1 MKTLHTLTMKRRWL
15 FLFFFFDSWLLE
27 VRLVA
32 RAGGRELKKLTP
44 NVEGLT
50 ILETQWF
57 LIPGHHNSLFGS
69 FHIAS
74 LFLPGIWTSP

>member
-1 MKTLHTLTMKRRWL
+1 MKTLHILTMKRRWL
-15 FLFFFFDSWLLE
+15 FLIFFFDSWLLE
-27 VRLVA
+27 ARLVA

-44 NVEGLT
+44 NIRGLT
-50 ILETQWF
+50 ILETLWF

-74 LFLPGIWTSP
+74 LFLPEIWTSP

>member
-1 MKTLHTLTMKRRWL
+1 MKTLHTLTVKRRWL
-15 FLFFFFDSWLLE
+15 FLIFFFDSWLLE
-27 VRLVA
+27 ARLVA

-44 NVEGLT
+44 NIGGLT
-50 ILETQWF
+50 ILWF

-74 LFLPGIWTSP
+74 LFLPEIWTSP